1 MFDLKNFLM
10 EYDKSHTNNSTYN
23 DRVNINNFISVILK
37 REEPDNEII
46 EKTKKSIENIK
57 DLINIDEINNLTNVE
72 FIKLWMDNFLTY

>member
-10 EYDKSHTNNSTYN
+10 EYDKNHINNSTYN
-23 DRVNINNFISVILK
+23 DRVNINNFISIILK
-37 REEPDNEII
+37 REEPDNKII

-57 DLINIDEINNLTNVE
+57 NLININEISNLTNAE

>member
-10 EYDKSHTNNSTYN
+10 EYDKNHTNNSTYN
-23 DRVNINNFISVILK
+23 DRVNINNFISIILK
-37 REEPDNEII
+37 REEPDNKII

-57 DLINIDEINNLTNVE
+57 NLININEISNLTNAE

>member
-10 EYDKSHTNNSTYN
+10 EYDKNHTNNSTYN
-23 DRVNINNFISVILK
+23 DRVNINNFVSVILK
-37 REEPDNEII
+37 REEPDKEII

-57 DLINIDEINNLTNVE
+57 NLININEISNLTNAE